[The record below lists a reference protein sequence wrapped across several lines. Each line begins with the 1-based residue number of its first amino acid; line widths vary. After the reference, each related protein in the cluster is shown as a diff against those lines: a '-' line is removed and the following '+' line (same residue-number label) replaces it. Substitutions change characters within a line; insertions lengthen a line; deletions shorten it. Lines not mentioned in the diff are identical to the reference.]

1 MLKYMWFKK
10 KQILNYIVSF
20 ISKFANITLD
30 LFILVCSI
38 FYFVRDGDR
47 CMEFIKSFSQAP
59 TPNVEEALVKSKVIS
74 KYLILNICIGKRSY
88 QRIKK

>member
-1 MLKYMWFKK
+1 
-10 KQILNYIVSF
+10 
-20 ISKFANITLD
+20 
-30 LFILVCSI
+30 
-38 FYFVRDGDR
+38 
-47 CMEFIKSFSQAP
+47 MEFIKSFSQAP